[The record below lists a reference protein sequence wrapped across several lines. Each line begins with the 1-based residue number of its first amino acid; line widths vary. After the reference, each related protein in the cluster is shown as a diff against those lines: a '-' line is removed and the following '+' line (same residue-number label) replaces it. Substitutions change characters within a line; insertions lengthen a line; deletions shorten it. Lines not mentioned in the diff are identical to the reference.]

1 MRCADLVPIFNLVA
15 NLASTSECHSI
26 YSILKLRCHT
36 VATLTTSLR
45 SDISEAELAY
55 PFQAPSTRMRFA
67 GGCSGKAATNQ
78 DPLRSRSRLLK
89 F

>member
-45 SDISEAELAY
+45 SDISEAELAD
-55 PFQAPSTRMRFA
+55 PFQA
-67 GGCSGKAATNQ
+67 
-78 DPLRSRSRLLK
+78 LRRACVLRVDAVERPPRIK
-89 F
+89 IH